1 MKDTGRKIVARF
13 LAGLAIGLCYV
24 WLIVDA
30 RAASAASTSALGLCA
45 RVIVPSL
52 FPFFVC
58 SNLFCALGLERPMER
73 VLSRVVEP
81 LFGVPGSGAAALFV
95 GLTGGYPSGAQ
106 SVGALYGGGSI
117 DRKTAKRLL
126 LFCNNCGPAF
136 LFGVVGP
143 SVFGSS
149 LAGLLLYLVHVASSL
164 LLGIFTRKSGHMQ
177 ERTAQ
182 DAENVPSVSFS
193 SALTA
198 SVKKSGQTALEV
210 CMFVVVFGVVT
221 AMVQTAL
228 RPVLP
233 DWALVIVSG
242 LLELSGGASALAEA
256 AMPQGVKFAIASFF
270 LAFGGLSVHAQT
282 KAVLSSAGLD
292 CLPVFFP
299 KLLHAL
305 LAGVLS
311 LPVYALFRAQLEV
324 AQVFLPQAPALLL
337 PAMELM
343 LCAAICLAFRKMAGS
358 NLRGDRV

>member
-1 MKDTGRKIVARF
+1 MKDRGQKTGTQF

-24 WLIVDA
+24 WLIADSE
-30 RAASAASTSALGLCA
+30 AASAASVSALGLCA
-45 RVIVPSL
+45 KVIVPSL

-136 LFGVVGP
+136 IFGVVGP

-164 LLGIFTRKSGHMQ
+164 LLGIFVRKSGHMQ

-198 SVKKSGQTALEV
+198 SVKNRGRQRWRFACS
-210 CMFVVVFGVVT
+210 
-221 AMVQTAL
+221 
-228 RPVLP
+228 
-233 DWALVIVSG
+233 WS
-242 LLELSGGASALAEA
+242 SSAL
-256 AMPQGVKFAIASFF
+256 
-270 LAFGGLSVHAQT
+270 
-282 KAVLSSAGLD
+282 
-292 CLPVFFP
+292 
-299 KLLHAL
+299 
-305 LAGVLS
+305 
-311 LPVYALFRAQLEV
+311 
-324 AQVFLPQAPALLL
+324 
-337 PAMELM
+337 
-343 LCAAICLAFRKMAGS
+343 
-358 NLRGDRV
+358 

>member
-30 RAASAASTSALGLCA
+30 RAASAASVSALGLCA
-45 RVIVPSL
+45 KVIVPSL

-58 SNLFCALGLERPMER
+58 SNLFCALGLEQPMER

-136 LFGVVGP
+136 IFGVVGRA
-143 SVFGSS
+143 VFGSG
-149 LAGLLLYLVHVASSL
+149 LAGLLLYLVHAAASL
-164 LLGIFTRKSGHMQ
+164 LLGIFSRKKGGADKNSARRK
-177 ERTAQ
+177 ESS
-182 DAENVPSVSFS
+182 PPISFS
-193 SALTA
+193 AALTE

-210 CMFVVVFGVVT
+210 CMFVVVFGVLA
-221 AMVQTAL
+221 AMVQAAL
-228 RPVLP
+228 RPFFP
-233 DWALVIVSG
+233 KWALVIVAG

-256 AMPQGVKFAIASFF
+256 SMPAGAKFALASFF

-282 KAVLSSAGLD
+282 KAVLSSAGLGD
-292 CLPVFFP
+292 LPVFFP

-305 LAGVLS
+305 LAGILS
-311 LPVYALFRAQLEV
+311 IPVFALLRTQLEA
-324 AQVFLPQAPALLL
+324 AQAFSLGASTLPLAAG
-337 PAMELM
+337 ELA
-343 LCAAICLAFRKMAGS
+343 LCAALCLSFRKMAGS
-358 NLRGDRV
+358 NLRGNRV

>member
-1 MKDTGRKIVARF
+1 MKDRGQKTGTQF

-30 RAASAASTSALGLCA
+30 RAASAASVSALGLCA
-45 RVIVPSL
+45 KVIVPSL

-136 LFGVVGP
+136 IFGVVGP
-143 SVFGSS
+143 AVFGGG

-164 LLGIFTRKSGHMQ
+164 LLGIFARKSGHMQ

-256 AMPQGVKFAIASFF
+256 AMPQGKVCPSLLFSCLRRPQRSRADE
-270 LAFGGLSVHAQT
+270 GR
-282 KAVLSSAGLD
+282 AVLRRTGESPGLFSEASACAAGEHSEHSGLCAVPSAIGSRAGVFVSSSRSAVCCDGAYALRRD
-292 CLPVFFP
+292 LSCFP
-299 KLLHAL
+299 KN
-305 LAGVLS
+305 G
-311 LPVYALFRAQLEV
+311 
-324 AQVFLPQAPALLL
+324 
-337 PAMELM
+337 
-343 LCAAICLAFRKMAGS
+343 G
-358 NLRGDRV
+358 